1 LFGVEVSPAFAD
13 THADLIDEY
22 LAGSQ
27 DAGYQLMWLAE

>member
-13 THADLIDEY
+13 AHADLIDEY

-27 DAGYQLMWLAE
+27 KAGYELMWLAE